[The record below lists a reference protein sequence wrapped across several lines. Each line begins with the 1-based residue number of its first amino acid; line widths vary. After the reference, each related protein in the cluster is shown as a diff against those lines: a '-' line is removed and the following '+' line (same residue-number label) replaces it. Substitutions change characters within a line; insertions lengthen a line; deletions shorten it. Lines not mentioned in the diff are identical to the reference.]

1 MALAL
6 LCLCWRVLFQ
16 TRGALLPHKVVVA
29 RICSGGALQAICAQ
43 RFAQGQEE
51 DVSSNLCVDERLGIN
66 APRICAG
73 AGRDRVQQFGVDAV
87 KGRRTYISKYQI
99 SLFEQ

>member
-1 MALAL
+1 MFSFKREEPSYHTKL
-6 LCLCWRVLFQ
+6 
-16 TRGALLPHKVVVA
+16 LLPEFV
-29 RICSGGALQAICAQ
+29 RGDALQAICAQ
-43 RFAQGQEE
+43 RFAQEQKE
-51 DVSSNLCVDERLGIN
+51 DVSSNLCVDERLGIS

>member
-6 LCLCWRVLFQ
+6 LSLLACSLSNLTTQSCCLNF
-16 TRGALLPHKVVVA
+16 
-29 RICSGGALQAICAQ
+29 SGVALQAICAQ
-43 RFAQGQEE
+43 RFAQGQKE
-51 DVSSNLCVDERLGIN
+51 DVSSNLCVDEWLGIN

-87 KGRRTYISKYQI
+87 TGRRTYISKYQI